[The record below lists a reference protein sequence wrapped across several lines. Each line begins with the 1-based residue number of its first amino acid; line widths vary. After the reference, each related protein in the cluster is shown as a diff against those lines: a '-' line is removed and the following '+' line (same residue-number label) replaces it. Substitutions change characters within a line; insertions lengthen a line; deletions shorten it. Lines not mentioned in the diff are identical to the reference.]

1 VTDDPVGASE
11 WTMMIGRAE
20 SVATAIRRNS
30 AATVLTCRIPVIGTA
45 WRAEPGAPTLGR
57 RRGQHPCRG
66 TAPQG
71 GEKRAGA
78 CSRRADLDGGE
89 TRAALCPHSEFLANS
104 RFQRVN
110 GPLECAAHARQPI
123 DGPA

>member
-71 GEKRAGA
+71 GENGLAPAPDAPISTEARHVPRCARTASSWLILASSGSTA
-78 CSRRADLDGGE
+78 HWNAPRTPDSR
-89 TRAALCPHSEFLANS
+89 
-104 RFQRVN
+104 
-110 GPLECAAHARQPI
+110 
-123 DGPA
+123 